1 MAEFISDLGY
11 LALKKETTKGTP
23 VTPNVY
29 IPIFSESLSMNMNLN
44 DVNPIMGLKAK
55 RLTTIKGMRDY
66 KGEIVALG
74 EPNIAGYLFDMFLK
88 KGTTTGANPYTH
100 PFTLSTTANP
110 NSYTIDV
117 LRGQI
122 VYRYFGVEAS
132 AIAVEFEDN
141 LMKIKVGVS
150 ALNML
155 GPVEITNNA
164 TGTLTLS
171 TDHDPS
177 PTTGFVASD
186 VVRLYKADG
195 SVVDT
200 TVSSVTNGTT
210 VVVGSATGVAAGDM
224 IALRP
229 ATPTYTLQD
238 PFEFARTQFKFGTNA
253 TTAQAATHT
262 PVQEGSMWSLT
273 HELLPEEGRKA
284 SGSYNPVSLIRGL
297 GDIEIMAK
305 IFHDTPDDEKR
316 FAEHEKRAISI
327 EHVIGT
333 TGQYQIKV
341 LANNLVIAERPT
353 NIAVGEVIFSENTF
367 KARYDTSDAAMFS
380 VTVINSIST
389 I

>member
-11 LALKKETTKGTP
+11 LAMKKESTKGTA
-23 VTPNVY
+23 VIPNVY
-29 IPIFSESLSMNMNLN
+29 IPIFSESLAMNMNLN

-74 EPNIAGYLFDMFLK
+74 EPNVAGYLLDMFLRK
-88 KGTTTGANPYTH
+88 SGTSGSNPYTH
-100 PFTLSTTANP
+100 TFVLSTSANP
-110 NSYTIDV
+110 NSYTVDI

-122 VYRYFGVEAS
+122 VYRYIGVEAYS
-132 AIAVEFEDN
+132 IGAEFDDN
-141 LMKIKVGVS
+141 LMKLKVGVS

-171 TDHDPS
+171 IDHDPA
-177 PTTGFVASD
+177 PTTGFVATD
-186 VVRLYKADG
+186 TVRLFKADG

-200 TVSSVTNGTT
+200 TVSSVTNGT
-210 VVVGSATGVAAGDM
+210 VLVVGSATGVVAGDM

-229 ATPTYTLQD
+229 ATPSYTLQD
-238 PFEFARTQFKFGTNA
+238 PFEFARTQFKFGA
-253 TTAQAATHT
+253 TASAAQSATHT
-262 PVQEGSMWSLT
+262 PVQEGSNWNLI

-297 GDIEIMAK
+297 GDIEVMAK

-316 FAEHEKRAISI
+316 FAEHEKRAISM
-327 EHVIGT
+327 EHVIGS
-333 TGQYQIKV
+333 TGQYSLKV

-353 NIAVGEVIFSENTF
+353 NISVGEVIFTENTY

-380 VTVINSIST
+380 VVVINSIST